1 MRHDL
6 IPRVVSAAAIDWIK
20 FDALLARDGSV
31 EPVDKALY
39 AAIASFADQGTR
51 ETDDAPD
58 ADDIPT
64 RKVLARCIGRSV
76 DTVDRSTKRLEDQG
90 LLEVERRPDP
100 NNPRV
105 NIPSLYRLLDH
116 ERWDERAA
124 ARAEKRQAEREARAA
139 RKAKQQASSP
149 KRGGRTGAATPGEG
163 VAAPV
168 RPGGPHGRGQGG
180 RTSAAV
186 PSSLKES
193 LSQEGGALDAAPGE
207 GGAVVTE
214 RETSAAPE
222 NHGVVPAQRTADQE
236 AEQVVAAYRKA
247 LRRPITSKALG
258 TIRSAAVD
266 LLADGFPSWW
276 LCDRV
281 QEMAPR
287 GWTDL
292 HKHADRSTA
301 PTDLRAAAVEW
312 CGDCGQHDRKRFND
326 QYEYV
331 DCWTCSPI
339 ALAGVAQ

>member
-76 DTVDRSTKRLEDQG
+76 DTVDRSTKRLEDKG

-124 ARAEKRQAEREARAA
+124 ARAQKRQAEREARAA
-139 RKAKQQASSP
+139 RKTKQQASSP
-149 KRGGRTGAATPGEG
+149 QG

-168 RPGGPHGRGQGG
+168 RPPLMKGWPHWCGHPGRMD
-180 RTSAAV
+180 AARV
-186 PSSLKES
+186 AAPVRRFLLLLKNLSLK
-193 LSQEGGALDAAPGE
+193 
-207 GGAVVTE
+207 
-214 RETSAAPE
+214 
-222 NHGVVPAQRTADQE
+222 
-236 AEQVVAAYRKA
+236 
-247 LRRPITSKALG
+247 
-258 TIRSAAVD
+258 
-266 LLADGFPSWW
+266 
-276 LCDRV
+276 
-281 QEMAPR
+281 R
-287 GWTDL
+287 GMRL
-292 HKHADRSTA
+292 MRHPVRMVL
-301 PTDLRAAAVEW
+301 P
-312 CGDCGQHDRKRFND
+312 
-326 QYEYV
+326 
-331 DCWTCSPI
+331 
-339 ALAGVAQ
+339 

>member
-1 MRHDL
+1 MGHDL

-51 ETDDAPD
+51 ETVDGPD

-76 DTVDRSTKRLEDQG
+76 DTVDRSTKRLEDKG

-100 NNPRV
+100 SNPRV

-139 RKAKQQASSP
+139 RKAKQHASNP
-149 KRGGRTGAATPGEG
+149 KGGGRMGAATPEEG

-168 RPGGPHGRGQGG
+168 RPGWPHGCGQGG
-180 RTSAAV
+180 RTGAAV

-193 LSQEGGALDAAPGE
+193 LSQEGGALDAAPVE

-214 RETSAAPE
+214 RETLAAPE
-222 NHGVVPAQRTADQE
+222 NHGVVPAQRTAAEE
-236 AEQVVAAYRKA
+236 ADQVVSAYRQA

-258 TIRSAAVD
+258 TIRSAAAE
-266 LLADGFPSWW
+266 LLTDGFPAWW

-301 PTDLRAAAVEW
+301 PTERSAAAVEW
-312 CGDCGQHDRKRFND
+312 CGDCGQHDRKRYND

-339 ALAGVAQ
+339 ALAGVGQ